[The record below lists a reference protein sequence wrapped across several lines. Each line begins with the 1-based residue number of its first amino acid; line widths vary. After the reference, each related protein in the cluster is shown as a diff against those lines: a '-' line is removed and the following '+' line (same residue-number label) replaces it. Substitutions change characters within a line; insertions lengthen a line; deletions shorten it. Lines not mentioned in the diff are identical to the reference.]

1 MNLTKSQKEQR
12 ASQFP
17 FYSELMR
24 LQCFIFLVIFL
35 IRDRI
40 IMEKLRNPAASSCG
54 EKTGTVIY
62 KNVVRIWLLKTIC
75 ILLSS

>member
-1 MNLTKSQKEQR
+1 MNLTRSQKEQT

-24 LQCFIFLVIFL
+24 LQCFMVLVIFL

-54 EKTGTVIY
+54 EKTVARTWHS
-62 KNVVRIWLLKTIC
+62 NL
-75 ILLSS
+75 

>member
-12 ASQFP
+12 DSQFP

-24 LQCFIFLVIFL
+24 LQCFMVLVIFL

-40 IMEKLRNPAASSCG
+40 IMEKRRNPAASSCG
-54 EKTGTVIY
+54 EKTVARTWHS
-62 KNVVRIWLLKTIC
+62 NL
-75 ILLSS
+75 